1 MKNKIASLA
10 VLLALSTSV
19 VACNTNDPE
28 TPATITPTEEVPVD
42 QTAPEA
48 VETPATTPEATPEA
62 TPTTP
67 ETAPTAP

>member
-19 VACNTNDPE
+19 VACNTNEPE
-28 TPATITPTEEVPVD
+28 TPATTTPTEEVPVD

-48 VETPATTPEATPEA
+48 TPTTPATTPEATP
-62 TPTTP
+62 TTP
-67 ETAPTAP
+67 ATTP

>member
-19 VACNTNDPE
+19 VACTTTEVE
-28 TPATITPTEEVPVD
+28 TPATTTPTEEVPVD

-48 VETPATTPEATPEA
+48 

-67 ETAPTAP
+67 ETAPTAPTAP